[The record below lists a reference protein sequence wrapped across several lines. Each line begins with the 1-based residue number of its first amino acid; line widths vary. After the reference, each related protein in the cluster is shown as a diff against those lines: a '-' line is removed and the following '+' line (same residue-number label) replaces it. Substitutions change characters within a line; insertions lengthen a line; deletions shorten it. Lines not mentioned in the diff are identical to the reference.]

1 MTRIPKPLLEA
12 QAGREEIIAGILE
25 VLDRTYAAG
34 QPGAYQELAEF
45 FRALDDPTLRAV
57 AYRHGV
63 FEEEVRAE
71 LEERPQT
78 PAAE

>member
-1 MTRIPKPLLEA
+1 MTRIAKPIPGA
-12 QAGREEIIAGILE
+12 SAGQDEIIAGILE

-45 FRALDDPTLRAV
+45 FRSLDEPTLRAI

-63 FEEEVRAE
+63 FEEEPRMEREDRPATPSAE
-71 LEERPQT
+71 
-78 PAAE
+78 

>member
-1 MTRIPKPLLEA
+1 MTRIPKPRLEA
-12 QAGREEIIAGILE
+12 RAGHEAVVAGILE

-45 FRALDDPTLRAV
+45 FRSLDEPTLRAI

-63 FEEEVRAE
+63 FEEEPRT
-71 LEERPQT
+71 EREDR
-78 PAAE
+78 PASPSAG